1 VVASAAMS
9 DSDATPRRSTPWV
22 AIGLVAIAFLV
33 YGRVAGHEFL
43 LNWDDLTYVVE
54 NEAIRG
60 LGWGDLRTMFGQP
73 YFGNYA
79 PLHLL
84 SYAIDHA
91 LWGLEPA
98 GFLLTNVA
106 LHAVNGWL
114 LYALLLRLGLSR
126 TGAAFAAA
134 VFLVHPVQVESVA
147 WVSERK
153 NVLAMTFSLASLH
166 AYLTYR
172 AAEVGRSW
180 LPYLATLVA
189 LVAALLTKAVAV
201 VVPPLFVLIDLCL
214 FEPAKRR
221 GWIVDKIPF
230 AVAAG
235 ALILATLS
243 SQEAA
248 IAEGRATFR
257 MDGLTTVFTMV
268 PVVARYV
275 GMVFW
280 PAQLTSVY
288 APTVRAS
295 ADLAFWASTLL
306 VVTLVIIGVALW
318 LRRREWLAW
327 YAFFFVA
334 LLPVLHIVPLPTLMN
349 DRYLYFPMLG
359 AAALAGLALDRL
371 AARGSGRRVATWAAA
386 GAIVAVL
393 AAAAFVR
400 TGVWRDDLTLWRDVT
415 EKTPGSALGWTQLGM
430 SLIDAGHHADAL
442 RAYHRALAV
451 DPTCAMA
458 LVDLGAA
465 YNGAGQPE
473 SGRPFLLR
481 ALEVAPGHFEALMN
495 LGIGYGISG
504 DLAAAERAF
513 AEAASARPWDAGA
526 VAALQRARSMRRA
539 R

>member
-1 VVASAAMS
+1 MAGTRSA
-9 DSDATPRRSTPWV
+9 PRREIPWV
-22 AIGLVAIAFLV
+22 PLGLVALAFV
-33 YGRVAGHEFL
+33 VFGRVAGHRFL

-60 LGWGDLRTMFGQP
+60 LGWQHLSAMFSGP

-84 SYAIDHA
+84 SYAVDRA
-91 LWGLEPA
+91 LWGLSAPA
-98 GFLLTNVA
+98 FLLTNVA
-106 LHAVNGWL
+106 VHAANGWL
-114 LYALLLRLGLSR
+114 VHALLRRLGLSR
-126 TGAAFAAA
+126 AGAAFAAA

-153 NVLAMTFSLASLH
+153 NVLCMTFSLASLH
-166 AYLTYR
+166 GYLAYR
-172 AAEVGRSW
+172 SAEEGRR
-180 LPYLATLVA
+180 LAPYLAALVA

-201 VVPPLFVLIDLCL
+201 VIPPLFVLLDLCI
-214 FEPAKRR
+214 FDRAARR
-221 GWIVDKIPF
+221 RWIADKVPF
-230 AVAAG
+230 AG
-235 ALILATLS
+235 TALAIIVATLA
-243 SQEAA
+243 SQEPA
-248 IAEGRATFR
+248 IAEGKATFR
-257 MDGLTTVFTMV
+257 MDGLTTFLTMA

-275 GMVFW
+275 GMVLW
-280 PAQLTSVY
+280 PAGLASVY
-288 APTVRAS
+288 QPAVRAS
-295 ADLAFWASTLL
+295 PDLAFWASTLVL
-306 VVTLVIIGVALW
+306 GAVTASGVALW
-318 LRRREWLAW
+318 FRRREWLPW

-334 LLPVLHIVPLPTLMN
+334 LVPVLQIVPLPTLMN

-359 AAALAGLALDRL
+359 AAALAGLAFDRL
-371 AARGSGRRVATWAAA
+371 GAASPGVRIARAAA
-386 GAIVAVL
+386 VGAILTVL
-393 AAAAFVR
+393 ASAAFVR
-400 TGVWRDDLTLWRDVT
+400 TGVWRDDLSLWRDVT

-451 DPTCAMA
+451 DPTYAMA
-458 LVDLGAA
+458 LVNLGAA

-513 AEAASARPWDAGA
+513 AAAVSARPWNAGA
-526 VAALQRARSMRRA
+526 VAALERARSMRRA

>member
-1 VVASAAMS
+1 MS
-9 DSDATPRRSTPWV
+9 GSDATPRASTRWV
-22 AIGLVAIAFLV
+22 PVGLVALAFLV
-33 YGRVAGHEFL
+33 YGRVARHEFL
-43 LNWDDLTYVVE
+43 LNWDDLVYVVE

-60 LGWGDLRTMFGQP
+60 LGWDHLRTMFGQP

-84 SYAIDHA
+84 SYALDHA

-98 GFLLTNVA
+98 AFLLTNVA
-106 LHAVNGWL
+106 LHAANGWL
-114 LYALLLRLGLSR
+114 VHALLVRLGLSR
-126 TGAAFAAA
+126 VAAVFAAA

-153 NVLAMTFSLASLH
+153 NVLCMTFSLASLH

-172 AAEVGRSW
+172 TAELGRRW
-180 LPYLATLVA
+180 APYLATLVA

-201 VVPPLFVLIDLCL
+201 VIPPLFVLIDLCHL
-214 FEPAKRR
+214 EPAKRR
-221 GWIVDKIPF
+221 HWIADKVPF
-230 AVAAG
+230 AIAAG
-235 ALILATLS
+235 ALILATLA
-243 SQEAA
+243 SQEEA

-257 MDGLTTVFTMV
+257 MDGLTTVLTMV

-280 PAQLTSVY
+280 PGHLSSVY
-288 APTVRAS
+288 APTVRGS
-295 ADLAFWASTLL
+295 PDLAFWGAALL
-306 VVTLVIIGVALW
+306 VVALVAVGAALW
-318 LRRREWLAW
+318 LRRRAWLAW

-334 LLPVLHIVPLPTLMN
+334 LLPVLQIVPLPTLMN

-359 AAALAGLALDRL
+359 AAALAGLAFDRL
-371 AARGSGRRVATWAAA
+371 ANRAAGRRIASFAAA
-386 GAIVAVL
+386 AALVAAL
-393 AAAAFVR
+393 AVAAFVR

-415 EKTPGSALGWTQLGM
+415 EKTPESALGWTQLGM
-430 SLIDAGHHADAL
+430 SLIDEGRHADAF
-442 RAYHRALAV
+442 RAYHRALAI
-451 DPTCAMA
+451 DPGFAMA
-458 LVDLGAA
+458 LVNLGAA

-473 SGRPFLLR
+473 NGRPFLLR

-513 AEAASARPWDAGA
+513 AAATAVRPRDAGA
-526 VAALQRARSMRRA
+526 AAALERARRMRQGR
-539 R
+539 